1 MKLWSGRFGKD
12 TNALVNELNA
22 SIAFDQRL
30 YREDITGSMAHAAM
44 LAGQGIISQAD
55 ADAIQAGLQ
64 AILEDVEAGKIAFT
78 ADNEDIH
85 MNVEALLTARIGDAG
100 KRLHTARSR
109 NDQVALDFRMYVR
122 EQIPVIVGQLLDL
135 ETVLC
140 RQAKQY
146 QTAVMPGYT
155 HLQRAQ
161 PISFAQHLLAYA
173 SMFSRDVT
181 RLEDCAARLNE
192 CPLGSGALAG
202 TTYPIDR
209 FMTAQAL
216 GFAGPMSNSLDGVSD
231 RDYALELLSALGSGA
246 LAGTTYPI
254 DRFMTAQAL
263 GFAGPMSNSLD
274 GVSDRD
280 YALELLSALS
290 ILMMHLSRF
299 SEEIILW
306 CSWEFKFIELDDG
319 YATGSSIM
327 PQKKNPDVAE
337 LVRGKTGRVYGDLM
351 GLLTVMK
358 GLPLAYNKDMQE
370 DKEPVFDA
378 VDTVEMCLPVFAA
391 MLDTMTVHTGNMRK
405 GLPLAYNKDMQEDK
419 EPVFDAVDTVEM
431 CLPVFAAMLDTMTV
445 HTGNMRA
452 AAGKGFINAT
462 DCADYLTKKGM
473 PFRDAYTVTGKLV
486 AACTAQGK
494 TLEELSLEELKA
506 ASDLF
511 DEDVYE
517 AINLENC
524 MALRGSYGGPA
535 VSETTRQIQ
544 AVEQFI
550 KDHTK

>member
-1 MKLWSGRFGKD
+1 MKLWGGRFQKETD
-12 TNALVNELNA
+12 NLVNELNA
-22 SIAFDQRL
+22 SIGFDQRL

-44 LAGQGIISQAD
+44 LADCGVISRED
-55 ADAIQAGLQ
+55 ADAIIGGLQ
-64 AILEDVEAGKIAFT
+64 GILEDVEAGKIEFT

-122 EQIPVIVGQLLDL
+122 EQIPVVTGQLLEL

-140 RQAKQY
+140 RQARRY

-161 PISFAQHLLAYA
+161 PISFAQHLMAYA
-173 SMFSRDVT
+173 AMFRRDVT

-209 FMTAQAL
+209 WNTAKAL
-216 GFAGPMSNSLDGVSD
+216 GFDAPMG
-231 RDYALELLSALGSGA
+231 
-246 LAGTTYPI
+246 
-254 DRFMTAQAL
+254 
-263 GFAGPMSNSLD
+263 NSLD

-299 SEEIILW
+299 AEEIILW
-306 CSWEFKFIELDDG
+306 CSWEFKFIELDDA

-391 MLDTMTVHTGNMRK
+391 MLDTMTVRT
-405 GLPLAYNKDMQEDK
+405 D
-419 EPVFDAVDTVEM
+419 
-431 CLPVFAAMLDTMTV
+431 
-445 HTGNMRA
+445 NMRA

-473 PFRDAYTVTGKLV
+473 PFRDAYTTVGRLV

-494 TLEELSLEELKA
+494 MLEELTLEELQA
-506 ASDLF
+506 VSDLF
-511 DEDVYE
+511 GEDVYD
-517 AINLENC
+517 ALKLENC
-524 MALRGSYGGPA
+524 MALRASYGGPA
-535 VSETTRQIQ
+535 VSETTRQIE
-544 AVEQFI
+544 AVESFVQQI
-550 KDHTK
+550 KDKG

>member
-1 MKLWSGRFGKD
+1 MMKLWGGRFQKD
-12 TNALVNELNA
+12 TDQLVNELNA
-22 SIAFDQRL
+22 SISFDQRL
-30 YREDITGSMAHAAM
+30 YREDITGSMAHAQM
-44 LAGQGIISQAD
+44 LADCGIISQED
-55 ADAIQAGLQ
+55 AAAIQAGL
-64 AILEDVEAGKIAFT
+64 AGILADIEAGKVEFT

-122 EQIPVIVGQLLDL
+122 EQIPVIVSQLLEL

-161 PISFAQHLLAYA
+161 PISFAQHLMAYA
-173 SMFSRDVT
+173 AMFRRDVT
-181 RLEDCAARLNE
+181 RLEDCKARLDE

-202 TTYPIDR
+202 TTYPVDR
-209 FMTAQAL
+209 WETAQAL
-216 GFAGPMSNSLDGVSD
+216 GFAAPMGNSLDGVSD
-231 RDYALELLSALGSGA
+231 RDYALELLSG
-246 LAGTTYPI
+246 
-254 DRFMTAQAL
+254 
-263 GFAGPMSNSLD
+263 
-274 GVSDRD
+274 
-280 YALELLSALS
+280 LS

-299 SEEIILW
+299 AEEVILW
-306 CSWEFKFIELDDG
+306 CSWEFKFIELDDA

-351 GLLTVMK
+351 SLLTVMK

-391 MLDTMTVHTGNMRK
+391 MLDTMTVRTDNMRK
-405 GLPLAYNKDMQEDK
+405 
-419 EPVFDAVDTVEM
+419 
-431 CLPVFAAMLDTMTV
+431 
-445 HTGNMRA
+445 
-452 AAGKGFINAT
+452 AAGHGFINAT

-486 AACTAQGK
+486 AQCTAQGK
-494 TLEELSLEELKA
+494 IKQKVILSVNTSSK
-506 ASDLF
+506 
-511 DEDVYE
+511 
-517 AINLENC
+517 
-524 MALRGSYGGPA
+524 R
-535 VSETTRQIQ
+535 
-544 AVEQFI
+544 
-550 KDHTK
+550 KHKK

>member
-12 TNALVNELNA
+12 TDALVNDFNA
-22 SIAFDQRL
+22 SIQFDQRL
-30 YREDITGSMAHAAM
+30 YKEDITGSMAHAKM
-44 LAGQGIISQAD
+44 LGATGIISAAD
-55 ADAIQAGLQ
+55 AEAIVAGLQ
-64 AILEDVEAGKIAFT
+64 SILADIEAGKVEFT

-85 MNVEALLTARIGDAG
+85 MNVEALLTQRIGDAG
-100 KRLHTARSR
+100 KRLNTGRSR

-122 EQIPVIVGQLLDL
+122 EQIPVIVEQLLEL

-140 RQAKQY
+140 CQAKKY

-161 PISFAQHLLAYA
+161 PISFAQHLMAYA
-173 SMFSRDVT
+173 AQLSRDVT
-181 RLEDCAARLNE
+181 RLEDCRERLNL

-209 FMTAQAL
+209 FMTARDL
-216 GFAGPMSNSLDGVSD
+216 DFAGPMGNSLDGVSD
-231 RDYALELLSALGSGA
+231 RDYALE
-246 LAGTTYPI
+246 
-254 DRFMTAQAL
+254 F
-263 GFAGPMSNSLD
+263 
-274 GVSDRD
+274 
-280 YALELLSALS
+280 LSALS

-299 SEEIILW
+299 SEEVILW
-306 CSWEFKFIELDDG
+306 CSWEFKFIELDDA

-351 GLLTVMK
+351 SLLTAMK

-391 MLDTMTVHTGNMRK
+391 MLDTMTVRTDNMRK
-405 GLPLAYNKDMQEDK
+405 
-419 EPVFDAVDTVEM
+419 
-431 CLPVFAAMLDTMTV
+431 
-445 HTGNMRA
+445 
-452 AAGKGFINAT
+452 AAGHGFINAT

-473 PFRDAYTVTGKLV
+473 PFRDAYTVTGHLV
-486 AACTAQGK
+486 AQCTAAGK
-494 TLEELSLEELKA
+494 TLEELTLPELKA

-511 DEDVYE
+511 EEDVYD
-517 AINLENC
+517 ALNLENC
-524 MALRGSYGGPA
+524 MALRNSYGGPA
-535 VSETTRQIQ
+535 VAETTRQIAEMEAFIQ
-544 AVEQFI
+544 A
-550 KDHTK
+550 HTK